1 MAKTLSC
8 SFHLEVDPLLNP
20 LVEKTWSQ
28 AERLFKVLDELW
40 ALILEF
46 QFILISGLVSFETL
60 SGLRKLI
67 KIWSCYSSTESYKFR
82 GLKEYEEVQMPC
94 KSILEHG
101 YRTQT
106 SRFVLLSKFQS
117 SNGKVSGE
125 RLLQVFG

>member
-1 MAKTLSC
+1 MAKTQSC

-28 AERLFKVLDELW
+28 AERLLKVLDELW
-40 ALILEF
+40 TLILEF

-67 KIWSCYSSTESYKFR
+67 KIWSCYSSTEPYKFR
-82 GLKEYEEVQMPC
+82 GLKKYEEVQMPC